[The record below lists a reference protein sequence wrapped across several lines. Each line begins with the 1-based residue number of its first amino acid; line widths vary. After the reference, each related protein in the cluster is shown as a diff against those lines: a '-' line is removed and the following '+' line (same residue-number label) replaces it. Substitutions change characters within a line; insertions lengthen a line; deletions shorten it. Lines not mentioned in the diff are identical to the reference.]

1 MYKEVREEIG
11 LEIEQ
16 GSIKPIFD
24 RFVNNRKQT
33 KSDSEHQYCFMMELP
48 QDQLKLI
55 VPEKS
60 EGLKDP
66 VLVKCT
72 DLVKLINNQ
81 MITGIQISQNSKL
94 DGQKVEINYNKF
106 HSHSKIGNYMNQ
118 LIFNLNVR

>member
-81 MITGIQISQNSKL
+81 IIYGTQISQNPQL
-94 DGQKVEINYNKF
+94 NGNIEEINYNKF
-106 HSHSKIGNYMNQ
+106 HSHSKLGNYMKL
-118 LIFNLNVR
+118 LIKNIS